1 VVTRLLS
8 LEQLFFNLNPIK
20 ELPPG
25 IGALTNLEWL

>member
-1 VVTRLLS
+1 MVTRLAS

-25 IGALTNLEWL
+25 ISALTNLEWL